1 MTLPNRSMVE
11 RKELNKRQLLDIRG
25 GRMQQASM
33 ILNRIEQFA
42 LGATEKVMIDG
53 EEVEVKVKMSNL
65 ELRAAE
71 IHLRKILPDLSMV
84 QQVTDNPNQV
94 RSVTEMEDELKLLA
108 ENSPLIGRLLG
119 ILPPVN
125 G

>member
-1 MTLPNRSMVE
+1 MTLPNKSMVE